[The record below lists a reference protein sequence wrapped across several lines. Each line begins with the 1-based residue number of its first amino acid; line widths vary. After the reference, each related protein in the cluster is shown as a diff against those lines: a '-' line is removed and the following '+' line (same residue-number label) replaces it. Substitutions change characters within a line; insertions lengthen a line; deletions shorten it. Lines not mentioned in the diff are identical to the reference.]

1 MSSSLFQ
8 SLLVIVMLLNFYC
21 LGTSRI
27 RALVQAVSL
36 QGVLLGLMPLL
47 AHDHLETAPVLTS
60 LVTTVLKGVAIPMM
74 LLRALR
80 QLPIKRE
87 VEPLLGF
94 VTSLLLAA
102 IGTALAVAFG
112 RSLPLVQEVT
122 HAGGAHGS
130 GAPYAHLVV
139 AASLATVFSGF
150 LLLITRLKAV
160 TQIVGYLVLENGVF
174 IFGML
179 LIEAMPFFVELGI
192 LLDLVVA
199 IFVMG
204 ILVNHISR
212 EFPSDSAERLSSL
225 KEE

>member
-1 MSSSLFQ
+1 MSQSLFQ
-8 SLLVIVMLLNFYC
+8 SLLVVVMLLNFYC

-36 QGVLLGLMPLL
+36 QGGLLGIMPLL
-47 AHDHLETAPVLTS
+47 VHEHLSTAPFVLST
-60 LVTTVLKGVAIPMM
+60 LTVVLKGIVIPVL

-87 VEPLLGF
+87 VEPLLGL
-94 VTSLLLAA
+94 VTSLMLAA
-102 IGTALAVAFG
+102 VGTALAVAVG
-112 RSLPLVQEVT
+112 RSLPLVAAAQT
-122 HAGGAHGS
+122 QH
-130 GAPYAHLVV
+130 AHLVV
-139 AASLATVFSGF
+139 AASLSTVFCGF

-174 IFGML
+174 VFGML
-179 LIEAMPFFVELGI
+179 LIEAMPFLVEFGI

-212 EFPSDSAERLSSL
+212 EFPSDKAERLSSL
-225 KEE
+225 RED

>member
-1 MSSSLFQ
+1 MSDNLFQ
-8 SLLVIVMLLNFYC
+8 ALLVVVMLLNFYC

-47 AHDHLETAPVLTS
+47 VHDELALAPFVTSIVTVL
-60 LVTTVLKGVAIPMM
+60 LKGVAIPMM
-74 LLRALR
+74 LMRALR

-94 VTSLLLAA
+94 VTSLMLAA
-102 IGTALAVAFG
+102 LGTALAIAFS
-112 RSLPLVQEVT
+112 RSLPLVDDLT
-122 HAGGAHGS
+122 TGAHHGS
-130 GAPYAHLVV
+130 GAPHAHLVV
-139 AASLATVFSGF
+139 AASLATVLSGF
-150 LLLITRLKAV
+150 ILLITRLKAV

-204 ILVNHISR
+204 ILVYHISR
-212 EFPSDSAERLSSL
+212 EFPSDSTERLSTL

>member
-1 MSSSLFQ
+1 MSGSLFS
-8 SLLVIVMLLNFYC
+8 SLLVVVMLLNFYC

-27 RALVQAVSL
+27 RALVQAVAL
-36 QGVLLGLMPLL
+36 QGILLGLLPLL
-47 AHDHLETAPVLTS
+47 VHDHLEPLPVIMS
-60 LVTTVLKGVAIPMM
+60 LIAIVLKGLAIPLM

-94 VTSLLLAA
+94 VTSLMLAA
-102 IGTALAVAFG
+102 IGTALAIAF
-112 RSLPLVQEVT
+112 SQQLPLLADPMQP
-122 HAGGAHGS
+122 H
-130 GAPYAHLVV
+130 AHLAV
-139 AASLATVFSGF
+139 AASLATVLSGF

-160 TQIVGYLVLENGVF
+160 TQVVGYLVLENGVF

-179 LIEAMPFFVELGI
+179 LLEAMPFFVEFAI

-204 ILVNHISR
+204 ILINHISHD
-212 EFPSDSAERLSSL
+212 FPSESAERLSAL

>member
-1 MSSSLFQ
+1 MSDSLFQ
-8 SLLVIVMLLNFYC
+8 ALLVIVMLLNFYC

-47 AHDHLETAPVLTS
+47 VHEHLEAAPVVTS
-60 LVTTVLKGVAIPMM
+60 IVTVLLKGVAIPMM

-87 VEPLLGF
+87 IEPLLGL
-94 VTSLLLAA
+94 VTSLVLAA
-102 IGTALAVAFG
+102 FGTALAVAFS
-112 RSLPLVQEVT
+112 RSLPLVEDT
-122 HAGGAHGS
+122 SSPH
-130 GAPYAHLVV
+130 AHLVV

-174 IFGML
+174 VFGML

-212 EFPSDSAERLSSL
+212 EFPSDSAERLSAL

>member
-1 MSSSLFQ
+1 MSQSLFQ
-8 SLLVIVMLLNFYC
+8 SLLVVVMLLNFYC
-21 LGTSRI
+21 IGTSRI

-36 QGVLLGLMPLL
+36 QGGLLGIMPLL
-47 AHDHLETAPVLTS
+47 VHEHPGTAPFVLSALT
-60 LVTTVLKGVAIPMM
+60 VVLKGVVIPVL

-87 VEPLLGF
+87 VEPLLGL
-94 VTSLLLAA
+94 VTSLMLAA
-102 IGTALAVAFG
+102 VGTALAVAVG
-112 RSLPLVQEVT
+112 RSLPLV
-122 HAGGAHGS
+122 AAAHTQH
-130 GAPYAHLVV
+130 AHLVV
-139 AASLATVFSGF
+139 AASLATVFCGF

-179 LIEAMPFFVELGI
+179 LIEAMPFLVEFGI

-225 KEE
+225 RED

>member
-1 MSSSLFQ
+1 MSDSIFQ
-8 SLLVIVMLLNFYC
+8 ALLVIVMLLNFYC
-21 LGTSRI
+21 LGVSRI

-36 QGVLLGLMPLL
+36 QGILLGFMPLF
-47 AHDHLETAPVLTS
+47 AHDHLEAAPLVTS
-60 LVTTVLKGVAIPMM
+60 LVTVVLKGVAIPMM
-74 LLRALR
+74 LMRALR

-94 VTSLLLAA
+94 VSSLVLAA
-102 IGTALAVAFG
+102 LGTALAVAFS
-112 RSLPLVQEVT
+112 RSLPLADV
-122 HAGGAHGS
+122 AS
-130 GAPYAHLVV
+130 APHAHLVV
-139 AASLATVFSGF
+139 AASVATVFSGF

-204 ILVNHISR
+204 IIVNHISR
-212 EFPSDSAERLSSL
+212 AFPSDSAEQLSAL
-225 KEE
+225 REE

>member
-1 MSSSLFQ
+1 MSQSLFQ
-8 SLLVIVMLLNFYC
+8 SLLVVIMLLNFYC

-36 QGVLLGLMPLL
+36 QGGLLGIMPLL
-47 AHDHLETAPVLTS
+47 VHEHPGTAPFVLST
-60 LVTTVLKGVAIPMM
+60 LTVVLKGVVIPVL

-87 VEPLLGF
+87 VEPLLGL
-94 VTSLLLAA
+94 VTSLMLAA
-102 IGTALAVAFG
+102 VGTALAVAVG
-112 RSLPLVQEVT
+112 RSLPLVAA
-122 HAGGAHGS
+122 AGTQH
-130 GAPYAHLVV
+130 AHLVV
-139 AASLATVFSGF
+139 AASLATVFCGF

-179 LIEAMPFFVELGI
+179 LIEAMPFLVEFGI

-212 EFPSDSAERLSSL
+212 EFPSDTAERLSSL
-225 KEE
+225 RED

>member
-1 MSSSLFQ
+1 MSGLLSHSLFQ
-8 SLLVIVMLLNFYC
+8 ALLVIVMLLNFYC

-47 AHDHLETAPVLTS
+47 VHDHLEAGPLVTS
-60 LVTTVLKGVAIPMM
+60 LVTVSLKGVAIPMM
-74 LLRALR
+74 LMRALR

-94 VTSLLLAA
+94 VTSLVLAA
-102 IGTALAVAFG
+102 VGTALALGFS
-112 RSLPLVQEVT
+112 RSLPLVEDL
-122 HAGGAHGS
+122 GS
-130 GAPYAHLVV
+130 NTSAPHAHLVV

-150 LLLITRLKAV
+150 LLLITRFKAV
-160 TQIVGYLVLENGVF
+160 TQIVGYLVLENGIF

-204 ILVNHISR
+204 ILVYHISR
-212 EFPSDSAERLSSL
+212 EFPSDDTERLSAL
-225 KEE
+225 KED